1 MYHCSYPH
9 YNLLLILFGFHI
21 MFQSACSNLSIM
33 ESGPSDHGPVPTEVM
48 PEDTQSFELMES
60 IPDPLPETVYTI
72 QSGDT
77 FLGILQKNG
86 IKNRRNILNVISAIE
101 NLSWDVTKIQPN
113 DTITFVD
120 PIDAEPYFTIQITKH
135 QRLLVEYTDPIEATL
150 EEEDTEMITDVVQQH
165 IDSSF
170 WHAASQMK
178 LDANQ
183 ILHIVKVFET
193 HIDFGSE
200 IYGGEN
206 LTIWA
211 DRIYLNNE
219 PIGIKRLYSVIFENR
234 KGSTQMYQV
243 ELDNKMVWLDKQGR
257 SVNRPF
263 LRSPVEYNHIS
274 SKFGVK
280 RKTGYHGGVDFAA
293 RKGVPVRA
301 VANGKVKLASW
312 NGGYGKQVQLQ
323 HTEYGP
329 YLTSYA
335 HLSEIKVK
343 KGRTVKQ
350 GDIIGLVGS
359 TGNSTGPHVHF
370 ELKVKGK
377 RVNPLEYTLPNAHE
391 ITPEQLKPFQKQIA
405 VMELQFLSLQTS
417 EVDTP

>member
-113 DTITFVD
+113 DTIPFVD